1 MDEHDEKKVQAETGL
16 DAFEKRASEPN
27 AGLLTEIWLL
37 IAHNK
42 KWWLIPVILMLLA
55 IGVLVILGS
64 SAAAT
69 FIYPLF

>member
-1 MDEHDEKKVQAETGL
+1 MDEHKNKTQDSAGSNE
-16 DAFEKRASEPN
+16 FEQKASERN

>member
-1 MDEHDEKKVQAETGL
+1 MDEQRSDEGRRFEEEARQGNPGL
-16 DAFEKRASEPN
+16 VRELWD
-27 AGLLTEIWLL
+27 L
-37 IAHNK
+37 IRHNK
-42 KWWLIPVILMLLA
+42 KWWLVPVVLVLLA